1 MPLQFYQQGIL
12 TPGLYNVAQ
21 FVAMMWKKADGI
33 NPTGGLNPNDYGWHI
48 VDDILE
54 PDWYAGNSAPNSL
67 SNDDDESDETPINI
81 MNQDDEYSSE
91 WSE

>member
-1 MPLQFYQQGIL
+1 
-12 TPGLYNVAQ
+12 
-21 FVAMMWKKADGI
+21 MMWKKADGI

-54 PDWYAGNSAPNSL
+54 PDLYAGHSAPKSL

-81 MNQDDEYSSE
+81 MNQDKEYSSE
-91 WSE
+91 WNEESDDSE